1 MDKLLEILKRKLK
14 ITWDDNDTNNRI
26 NDILK
31 SAMSIMMFKLGM
43 GDKKNF
49 ESAGLEQ
56 NLLINYCMYEWN
68 NCVNEFDKNYFN
80 EIMQCRC
87 KYEV

>member
-1 MDKLLEILKRKLK
+1 MLEILKRKLK
-14 ITWDDNDTNNRI
+14 ITWSDEDTNARLNE
-26 NDILK
+26 ILK
-31 SAMSIMMFKLGM
+31 NATAIMIFKLGM
-43 GDKKNF
+43 VDGKSF
-49 ESAGLEQ
+49 ETAGLEQ

-68 NCVNEFDKNYFN
+68 NCANEFDKNYFN